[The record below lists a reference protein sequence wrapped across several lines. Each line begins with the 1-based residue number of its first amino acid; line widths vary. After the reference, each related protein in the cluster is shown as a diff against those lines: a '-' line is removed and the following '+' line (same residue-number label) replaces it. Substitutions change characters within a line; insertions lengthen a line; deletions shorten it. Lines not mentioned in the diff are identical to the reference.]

1 MLLPLILGVLVGAEP
16 ELPRFTFEDRAE
28 HDGRSVLHF
37 RALELGKEPPRP
49 IERVP
54 IVGSGAR
61 YGVVSLGSDPAR
73 VVLWEPDAPGGPRL
87 WFDADGDGRLT
98 EEERHALTGEGLTV
112 RVAFTVGAGE
122 KAQQLV
128 RTLVFRRSAVGDG
141 VRYAV
146 RGYAVGSLDL
156 GGTSYRALLTDG
168 DADGCLNTP
177 GADRLWIDLDR
188 DGRFDPVTEQF
199 LLGTPIRHG
208 GRTYLV
214 RPDAAGSAVRVQLR
228 PQEAGTLRLRLGPH
242 RGRAIERFSAQLVS
256 DFGELVTVGAEGEA
270 LAVPAGR
277 YRVEAL
283 SVRLTD
289 ARGRR
294 WSYRFAG
301 GGRGVRVDPG
311 KETSADALDRVTLA
325 VGLRGPAGGVSPG
338 GTVAVTPR
346 LSTPAGLYLADCT
359 VQEAGEGQP
368 TSWYASIGLLDAQGG
383 VVDQARSGFL

>member
-1 MLLPLILGVLVGAEP
+1 MLGVLVGAEP
-16 ELPRFTFEDRAE
+16 KPARFTFEDRAE

-37 RALELGKEPPRP
+37 RTLELGKEPPRP
-49 IERVP
+49 IERAP
-54 IVGSGAR
+54 TVGPGAR

-112 RVAFTVGAGE
+112 PVAFTLGAGE
-122 KAQQLV
+122 NAQRLV

-168 DADGCLNTP
+168 NADGCLNTP

-214 RPDAAGSAVRVQLR
+214 RPDASASAVRVQLR

-242 RGRAIERFSAQLVS
+242 RGRAVERFSAQLVS

-270 LAVPAGR
+270 VAVPAGR
-277 YRVEAL
+277 YRMEAL
-283 SVRLTD
+283 SVRLID

-301 GGRGVRVDPG
+301 GNAALRVGPG
-311 KETSADALDRVTLA
+311 KETTADVLDWVTLA
-325 VGLRGPAGGVSPG
+325 VGLRGPAGGVQPG

-359 VQEAGEGQP
+359 VQETGEREP
-368 TSWYASIGLLDAQGG
+368 AAWFASVRLLDGQGG
-383 VVDQARSGFL
+383 LIDQASSGFL